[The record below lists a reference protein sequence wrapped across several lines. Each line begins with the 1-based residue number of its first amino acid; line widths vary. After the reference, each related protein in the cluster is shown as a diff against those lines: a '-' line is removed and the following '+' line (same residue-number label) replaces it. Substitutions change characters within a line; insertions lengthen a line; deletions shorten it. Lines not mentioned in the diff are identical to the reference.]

1 MSDQPQLPPPFAD
14 LVGLTAEPTVEQ
26 ARRLTAALKAVPE
39 LQRWLRVQR
48 QLTTRGLLD
57 ADHTRKELAP
67 VLECTEQRVSDI
79 ASGHLNKAA
88 LARKAR
94 REAEAAESS

>member
-1 MSDQPQLPPPFAD
+1 MSDLPPKLPEPFAA
-14 LVGLTAEPTVEQ
+14 LVDLTAEPTTDQ
-26 ARRLTAALKAVPE
+26 ARRLTLALKAVPE

-57 ADHTRKELAP
+57 AEHTRKELAP
-67 VLECTEQRVSDI
+67 ILECSEQRVSDI

-88 LARKAR
+88 LARRAR
-94 REAEAAESS
+94 KQTEAEPS